1 MEHMCYSLAYSGTS
15 MCSGHHR
22 VFSLDDQIL
31 QLLGCT
37 FNQGDKID
45 GRFDWYPNIQP
56 SPLSPGMHTVHLGL
70 LQFANAS
77 TIHLLNDYGV
87 FRVLLATMLC
97 VCAELVGSCCSI
109 ELNQNC
115 WCMLRWCKSIWKAGA
130 YDPWLQQMVPIQQN
144 QARYIL
150 KGTYLALFVSMLWY
164 CCMVYYCST
173 YIPKKHVVVIWCYL
187 IWLPDEA
194 LPTPHMRCTH
204 NSQAWWLPR
213 TTDQSICW
221 KGIDILL
228 TTENGATVQGSC
240 TSYGGDAH
248 GAWNNQCIVPLAS
261 FGRISPALPFWRWS
275 EKHLG
280 HITGVPSCLFFS
292 IFLKK

>member
-1 MEHMCYSLAYSGTS
+1 MEPACAQAITGFSPSMIKYCSFLAAHSI
-15 MCSGHHR
+15 R
-22 VFSLDDQIL
+22 VTYIW
-31 QLLGCT
+31 
-37 FNQGDKID
+37 KID

-173 YIPKKHVVVIWCYL
+173 YIQKKTCCGYL
-187 IWLPDEA
+187 MLLDMAPWWGITNTPYA
-194 LPTPHMRCTH
+194 LH
-204 NSQAWWLPR
+204 S
-213 TTDQSICW
+213 
-221 KGIDILL
+221 
-228 TTENGATVQGSC
+228 
-240 TSYGGDAH
+240 
-248 GAWNNQCIVPLAS
+248 
-261 FGRISPALPFWRWS
+261 
-275 EKHLG
+275 
-280 HITGVPSCLFFS
+280 
-292 IFLKK
+292 